1 MRNTTCRL
9 SCLLTLTA
17 SCFVAELV
25 SGNVGQSL
33 TVLSDAFTMLS
44 DSMALLVGLIVA
56 NVSKLERRNIST
68 YGFARA
74 EVVGALGNAAFLIA
88 LHFTI
93 LVEAISR
100 MFRPLKMQH
109 PKLVLIMGML
119 GLTVNVI
126 GLVVLLDCSCL
137 WFKTTLN
144 KIRADVAGDDFV
156 VSSIKRPA
164 EGRLNIRG
172 ILLHV
177 TGDALGSIVVLISGI
192 IFYMFPL
199 DFTEECNWKCYVDP
213 SLTILMVIIVVS
225 SAIVLIKEVAIILLQ
240 AVPKNID
247 VEDLDVKLGKVRGLK
262 GFHELHVWELADG
275 KNIASIHIKCV
286 NSSTCESTKLEIRK
300 IFHNLD
306 VHSVT
311 IQTEFIEEKIST
323 TLKCNY
329 PCILH
334 ECEEKMCCSRTV
346 GYVWRPDRRPSCISR
361 MSFGLESGSGIFSR
375 SSTVKLTSNSEEIS
389 NQNSSTSLPLPVVHY
404 KSSTVSDGQ
413 IDRLQVS

>member
-144 KIRADVAGDDFV
+144 KIRA
-156 VSSIKRPA
+156 
-164 EGRLNIRG
+164 G